1 LIETVP
7 VVYMGPDGLVALGG
21 GKGLLLGS
29 KRPDWI
35 DVVGF
40 ERRSEERIG
49 GLIHLR
55 LDWKSEHYDVVGI
68 VLSKAELKK
77 HRSKLIR
84 ELVPGDVLLVPEE
97 TKTHKNRVYVHLG
110 DELAAARLK
119 LSRSTSARS
128 RLPRR
133 SRRS

>member
-7 VVYMGPDGLVALGG
+7 LVYVGPDALGALGG

-40 ERRSEERIG
+40 ERRSEQKVS
-49 GLIHLR
+49 GLVDLR
-55 LDWKSEHYDVVGI
+55 LDWKSEDSEVVGI
-68 VLSKAELKK
+68 VLSEEELDK
-77 HRSKLIR
+77 HRKKLIR
-84 ELVPGDVLLVPEE
+84 DLVPGDVLLVPED
-97 TKTHKNRVYVHLG
+97 TKPRKNRAYVHLG
-110 DELAAARLK
+110 DGLAAARLK
-119 LSRSTSARS
+119 LSRATSARS
-128 RLPRR
+128 RHPRE